1 VAYLM
6 EPTAPTDTPDDER
19 PVMDEA
25 ITPREAYSLQRES
38 FLESLKDALAREDVD
53 AVRVFTRAVEALDRT
68 EAARLN
74 AATRLNAP
82 EYVVCADCGRGV
94 PAFIEDASTAVHG
107 ITVWA
112 DCPACMVTGICADSD
127 RCDACGERV
136 DPVDGCDCVSCA
148 ACGDRLPCYESE
160 AFPENGDASVLEPWC
175 GDCMDMAVSHL
186 CEPVSRAPF
195 PCYGCD
201 NVDADRWGDVGGGAD
216 VPACGRCVAA
226 ATVGLNPDDM
236 DPDFTD
242 LDSLTL
248 TQLHALAD
256 VCDVDAD
263 DPVRRVLSA
272 LGEIVGH
279 DGEPLRECLAHLRA
293 DILAALRSAVF

>member
-1 VAYLM
+1 M
-6 EPTAPTDTPDDER
+6 EPNAPTDAPDDER

-25 ITPREAYSLQRES
+25 ITPREAYTLQRES
-38 FLESLKDALAREDVD
+38 FLEGLRDAADRCDVD
-53 AVRVFTRAVEALDRT
+53 AVLTFSDAIVALDRT

-74 AATRLNAP
+74 DATRLNAP

-94 PAFIEDASTAVHG
+94 PAFIEDAATAVHG

-112 DCPACMVTGICADSD
+112 DCPECMVTGIDAHSD

-136 DPVDGCDCVSCA
+136 DPVDGCDCVECA
-148 ACGDRLPCYESE
+148 ACGDRVPCYESE
-160 AFPENGDASVLEPWC
+160 AFPENADASVLEPWC
-175 GDCMDMAVSHL
+175 ADCMDMATSHL
-186 CEPVSRAPF
+186 CNPVSREPF
-195 PCYGCD
+195 PCFGCED
-201 NVDADRWGDVGGGAD
+201 VDADRWGDLGGGAT
-216 VPACGRCVAA
+216 VPACGRCEAA
-226 ATVGLNPDDM
+226 AAIGVYAGDL

-256 VCDVDAD
+256 VCDVDD
-263 DPVRRVLSA
+263 DDAVRRILSA

-279 DGEPLRECLAHLRA
+279 DGEPLGECLAHLRA